1 MIIEKIYAASV
12 IIIGIAFVYQY
23 GRRLMAESKLHEL
36 EEDVESI
43 VKTIDEANS
52 KNRIGGHQIKS
63 PKMTW
68 LQSEFIKM
76 FLEIKSTQ
84 KQCKN

>member
-1 MIIEKIYAASV
+1 MTTEMIFSA
-12 IIIGIAFVYQY
+12 IILLLGIAFMYQY
-23 GRRLMAESKLHEL
+23 GKRLMAETKLHEL

-43 VKTIDEANS
+43 VKTITEANT
-52 KNRIGGHQIKS
+52 KDQIGGHQVKS
-63 PKMTW
+63 QKASW